1 MANLTVNTLVAK
13 MVDDTDLSE
22 KQVRAALKGLVGAV
36 QESLTVVG
44 GSVTINGMGTFR
56 AVQKGDRMARN
67 PKTGEQSYV
76 DPYIKPTF
84 KASMLMQDVVNG
96 RR

>member
-1 MANLTVNTLVAK
+1 MANLTVNTLVQK
-13 MVDDTDLSE
+13 MVEDTDLSE
-22 KQVRAALKGLVGAV
+22 KQVRAALKGLVDCV
-36 QESLTVVG
+36 QDSLSEVG
-44 GSVTINGMGTFR
+44 GSVTINGLGTFR

-84 KASMLMQDVVNG
+84 KASLLMQDVVNK

>member
-1 MANLTVNTLVAK
+1 ME
-13 MVDDTDLSE
+13 DTELSE

-36 QESLTVVG
+36 QESLSEVG
-44 GSVTINGMGTFR
+44 GSVTINGLGTFR
-56 AVQKGDRMARN
+56 AVKKGDRMARN

-76 DPYIKPTF
+76 EEYIKPTF
-84 KASMLMQDVVNG
+84 KASLLMQDVVNG